1 MLGEWYL
8 PPGKCQAI
16 STITEGIIS
25 ISHPAPLSSQ
35 TRIPQTSSP
44 LVDKSQATQAALL
57 QIRRSEPWSKP
68 AGNNSGADRA
78 HCSMKLRTRS
88 ASCQMSSYCCWVIG
102 TTICLAPRG
111 TCVEGV
117 FRSRSTCRV
126 FGRASIL
133 ASPSLKRS
141 RMTKMPPAGYP
152 AFLQYLQSGRVRDLP
167 VGELVPRLRSS
178 CLHANFESRS
188 RADPRKET
196 VQDVALL
203 AIAKDMRVDQQ
214 QLADRDGTDQGFS

>member
-1 MLGEWYL
+1 
-8 PPGKCQAI
+8 
-16 STITEGIIS
+16 
-25 ISHPAPLSSQ
+25 
-35 TRIPQTSSP
+35 
-44 LVDKSQATQAALL
+44 
-57 QIRRSEPWSKP
+57 PWSKP

-102 TTICLAPRG
+102 MTICLAPRG

-133 ASPSLKRS
+133 ASPSLERS

-152 AFLQYLQSGRVRDLP
+152 AFLQYLQSGRVSKLLGPWTKPCAPLP
-167 VGELVPRLRSS
+167 LLTAGLTERSPPHQRCPGVSPMVRMGMALVIVFDIPEQSRLEICHRSEIAS
-178 CLHANFESRS
+178 LQEPPSKHAE
-188 RADPRKET
+188 P
-196 VQDVALL
+196 
-203 AIAKDMRVDQQ
+203 
-214 QLADRDGTDQGFS
+214 

>member
-1 MLGEWYL
+1 MMTKDGLIFEANSLKQGRL
-8 PPGKCQAI
+8 QA
-16 STITEGIIS
+16 
-25 ISHPAPLSSQ
+25 L
-35 TRIPQTSSP
+35 TRQQ
-44 LVDKSQATQAALL
+44 LQAQATQNRE
-57 QIRRSEPWSKP
+57 RRWEAPLAKTIFRSFRPDSFRDSRPKPCRQYPWSKP

-102 TTICLAPRG
+102 MTICLAPRG

-133 ASPSLKRS
+133 ASPSLERS

-152 AFLQYLQSGRVRDLP
+152 AFLQYLQSGRVRKYRNAP
-167 VGELVPRLRSS
+167 GPWIAVSNSS
-178 CLHANFESRS
+178 
-188 RADPRKET
+188 
-196 VQDVALL
+196 L
-203 AIAKDMRVDQQ
+203 AWSSS
-214 QLADRDGTDQGFS
+214 TE